1 MTILQGLP
9 NLFPC
14 PALSWT
20 GSSLMQALC
29 SQLIRLLRPS
39 PRRVFLPGG
48 KWAIRISCVTSGFS
62 QWHRWKAICFYG
74 VWFRE
79 GEKKR
84 KNFCIRCRTKTS
96 ALPVF
101 LVKLNL
107 WAKVITISIFRSS
120 GDKRS
125 TWLPVF
131 LWPCIIKLV
140 PCLFRNHGQIYLPFP
155 FHFEFFVSLLWSR
168 SYCLNFSR
176 LEKNYFPF
184 VVFFFFPLMWWT
196 RWLKIIY
203 QAEILQ

>member
-79 GEKKR
+79 GENKNGKK
-84 KNFCIRCRTKTS
+84 I
-96 ALPVF
+96 ALGVGPPTPPQ
-101 LVKLNL
+101 K
-107 WAKVITISIFRSS
+107 KGI
-120 GDKRS
+120 
-125 TWLPVF
+125 
-131 LWPCIIKLV
+131 
-140 PCLFRNHGQIYLPFP
+140 
-155 FHFEFFVSLLWSR
+155 
-168 SYCLNFSR
+168 FSR
-176 LEKNYFPF
+176 H
-184 VVFFFFPLMWWT
+184 FFTLFLFFCNWILHIYMKQVLHWVLI
-196 RWLKIIY
+196 RDIIFKSFY
-203 QAEILQ
+203 DWFEMDNLILHRSRLPID